1 MRVPIILMTAAL
13 ASPASAQSRSDLTR
27 LTDSWAKENKVFVTA
42 SARKQLSEKLMVMGA
57 YPTGPAKKAYKAE
70 KKAEKAYYAAF
81 GFLRKFPAVRVTVR
95 PVPPI
100 DYTVAINGQ
109 DCPPDVGVYKVHVG
123 AVEVRVVRTG
133 KPPCTWKG
141 TLSEGQ
147 TQAVACNL

>member
-1 MRVPIILMTAAL
+1 MKVFIILMIAAL
-13 ASPASAQSRSDLTR
+13 ASPASAQSSHDLTR
-27 LTDSWAKENKVFVTA
+27 LTDNWGKQNKVFVTA

-57 YPTGPAKKAYKAE
+57 YPTGKAYKAE
-70 KKAEKAYYAAF
+70 KKAYKAEKAYYAAF

-109 DCPPDVGVYKVHVG
+109 DCPPDIGVYKVHVG
-123 AVEVRVVRTG
+123 VVEVRVVRPG

-141 TLSEGQ
+141 TLPEGQ